1 AGEFEE
7 IASQAEKIYKA
18 LPENARDSFFELVLY
33 PAKAS
38 AIVTR
43 LYVMVGKNRLYASQ
57 GRASAND
64 LAAEART
71 LFEADADLADYYNH
85 TLAHGKWVHM
95 MDQTHIG
102 YTFWNEPQTN
112 VMPQVAEVE
121 IPASASKGVAVDGT
135 ASARPSAIN
144 VPILPVF
151 DVFNQQRYYVDV
163 FNRGSTPFS
172 FSATTSA
179 PWILLSASRGTVE
192 KEQRL
197 WVSVDWMHAPEGSSS
212 GYVRIKGARD
222 DVSVNGK
229 AFYPKS
235 PARNSLDG
243 SVEPND
249 YVSIEAE
256 HYRSKTGS
264 ASARWERIDDYG
276 RTLSSMIIVPDTAA
290 SILPPQASPCLEYE
304 MYLFD
309 SGTATVEAITPP
321 TPNFLPAPL

>member
-151 DVFNQQRYYVDV
+151 DVFNQQRYYIDV

-179 PWILLSASRGTVE
+179 PWILLTASRGTVE
-192 KEQRL
+192 KEERL
-197 WVSVDWMHAPEGSSS
+197 WVSVDWMNAPQGSSS
-212 GYVRIKGARD
+212 GYVRIKGPPPQHTKTALAGDLGGSD
-222 DVSVNGK
+222 DTSVNVK
-229 AFYPKS
+229 AFYPK
-235 PARNSLDG
+235 
-243 SVEPND
+243 
-249 YVSIEAE
+249 
-256 HYRSKTGS
+256 
-264 ASARWERIDDYG
+264 
-276 RTLSSMIIVPDTAA
+276 
-290 SILPPQASPCLEYE
+290 LPSR
-304 MYLFD
+304 D
-309 SGTATVEAITPP
+309 
-321 TPNFLPAPL
+321 